1 MAARLIGVGVGPGD
15 PELLTARALRVLGEA
30 DIVFAPT
37 MAPDLE
43 GRAESV
49 VARALPG
56 LAMERLAFTIEGPAR
71 HLAYFRAA
79 ERVVEALGEDGTV
92 AFVTLGDPNV
102 YSTFSHLARAVRE
115 RLPGVVVETVPGIMA
130 FQDLAARSGTVVLE
144 GSERLVLVSAAD
156 GPGALEAALEDPEAA
171 VVVYKG
177 GRHLPAMAERL
188 RAAGRDKGAVVG
200 ELLGLEGERVAALDG
215 AGDAP
220 VSYLATVIV
229 PPEGR
234 PGYGVSPGG
243 TG

>member
-30 DIVFAPT
+30 DVVFAPT
-37 MAPDLE
+37 MAPDAE

-71 HLAYFRAA
+71 RQAYARAA
-79 ERVVEALGEDGTV
+79 ERVAEALGGEGTV
-92 AFVTLGDPNV
+92 AFITLGDPNM
-102 YSTFSHLARAVRE
+102 YSTFSHLARAIRE

-144 GSERLVLVSAAD
+144 GSERLMLVSAAE
-156 GPGALEAALEDPEAA
+156 GPEVLEAALSDPEAA

-188 RAAGRDKGAVVG
+188 RAAGRAKDAVIG
-200 ELLGLEGERVAALDG
+200 ELLGLEGERVASLDG
-215 AGDAP
+215 LEEPAG
-220 VSYLATVIV
+220 YLATVIV

-234 PGYGVSPGG
+234 DP
-243 TG
+243 

>member
-30 DIVFAPT
+30 DVVFAPT
-37 MAPDLE
+37 MAPDVE

-71 HLAYFRAA
+71 HQAYARAA
-79 ERVVEALGEDGTV
+79 ERVVEALGGGGIV
-92 AFVTLGDPNV
+92 VFITLGDPNI
-102 YSTFSHLARAVRE
+102 YSTFSHLARAVRA
-115 RLPGVVVETVPGIMA
+115 RMPDVVVETVPGIMA

-144 GSERLVLVSAAD
+144 GSERLMLVSAAE
-156 GPGALEAALEDPEAA
+156 GPEVLEAALSDPEAA

-188 RAAGRDKGAVVG
+188 RAAGRSKGAVVG
-200 ELLGLEGERVAALDG
+200 ELLGLEGERVASLDG
-215 AGDAP
+215 VEEPAN
-220 VSYLATVIV
+220 YLATVIV

-234 PGYGVSPGG
+234 TP
-243 TG
+243 

>member
-30 DIVFAPT
+30 DVVFAPA
-37 MAPDLE
+37 MAPDIE

-56 LAMERLAFTIEGPAR
+56 LVMERLAFTIEGPAR
-71 HLAYFRAA
+71 HQAYARAA
-79 ERVVEALGEDGTV
+79 ERVAKALGAEGTV
-92 AFVTLGDPNV
+92 AFITLGDPNM

-115 RLPGVVVETVPGIMA
+115 RSPGIVVETVPGIMA

-144 GSERLVLVSAAD
+144 GSERLVLVSAAE
-156 GPGALEAALEDPEAA
+156 GPGVLEVALSDPDAA

-188 RAAGRDKGAVVG
+188 RAAGRSKGAVVG
-200 ELLGLEGERVAALDG
+200 ELLGLEGERVASLDG
-215 AGDAP
+215 ADGPAG
-220 VSYLATVIV
+220 YLATLIV
-229 PPEGR
+229 PPKDR
-234 PGYGVSPGG
+234 AP
-243 TG
+243 